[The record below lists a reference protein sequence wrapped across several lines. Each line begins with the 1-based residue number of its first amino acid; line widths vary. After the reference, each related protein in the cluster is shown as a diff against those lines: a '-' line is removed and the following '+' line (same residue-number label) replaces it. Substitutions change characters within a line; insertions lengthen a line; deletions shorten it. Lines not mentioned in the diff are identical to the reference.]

1 MNTPFPQFQSGQI
14 RFGGYQ
20 LLRQMMADAAGAVT
34 WLAQCGKEIFLLHV
48 LPIQRPLS
56 DSEKV
61 PLIDLINHG
70 QRYGHVAHQMI
81 LHDVCVED
89 GQRPVT
95 ALVEAFPPLPEG
107 ATEWL
112 TLVEW
117 TARQGPAT
125 TAQVSPHLPALSR
138 WLREAPA
145 GRHGSLSP
153 EQVWIAGV
161 AGHIDTVAIA
171 KLGLADLQKQL
182 PEMRVTAAVWD
193 DVSGLGHVLF
203 LWLTGKTPTPQSH
216 RDVLADLGNAHCGE
230 KRIPN
235 HWQRLIASN
244 VDADS
249 VYHSSSV
256 TELVT
261 ALLQPLQISE
271 AEPKSITTNPTQDRV
286 TKALSVFIVVLL
298 SFMLLYGLNRSQI
311 SEPFSESVAKTDPAP
326 QPKAPDL
333 KPRIIPAP
341 EEAETDTA
349 KAPPVLTHAH
359 EKPALIKVPSQPK
372 KEAVAQSNP
381 SPQTVK
387 PKAKPANGTAT
398 RSLPDHTK
406 LAVNETKIRI
416 PYRPPL
422 PPSQAEYSPI
432 KRQPLNS
439 EPMPPKV
446 AVAKSS
452 PQPSAIKSTT
462 EQIESKVALSLP
474 AHEKHTLTKPK
485 TSNPHS
491 APPGQSEP
499 QSDLISPALNVKSV
513 SRTAEKLQSAP
524 EPAMPKAVPIAKAF
538 VVHDSAPVHL
548 NPSPRIVLALP
559 AAEPPV
565 QAVPVHE
572 EQLVPDKIQHAPAIS
587 TPNRRDQVR
596 PLILPKGFV
605 PPRGPDKPLWV
616 RP

>member
-1 MNTPFPQFQSGQI
+1 MNTPLPQFQSGQI

-20 LLRQMMADAAGAVT
+20 LLRQMMADASGTVT
-34 WLAQCGKEIFLLHV
+34 WLAKRGTKIFLLHV

-56 DSEKV
+56 DREKV

-70 QRYGHVAHQMI
+70 QRHGHTAQQMV

-112 TLVEW
+112 TLAEW

-125 TAQVSPHLPALSR
+125 TAQISPHLPALSR
-138 WLREAPA
+138 WLRETPA
-145 GRHGSLSP
+145 GRHGNLSP
-153 EQVWIAGV
+153 EQLWIAGV
-161 AGHIDTVAIA
+161 EVHIDTVAIA

-182 PEMRVTAAVWD
+182 PEMRATAAVWD

-216 RDVLADLGNAHCGE
+216 RDVVVELGSAHCGE

-244 VDADS
+244 VDSDS
-249 VYHSSSV
+249 AYHSASV
-256 TELVT
+256 TELVA

-271 AEPKSITTNPTQDRV
+271 TEAKSITTKPTQDRV
-286 TKALSVFIVVLL
+286 SKALSVFIVVLL
-298 SFMLLYGLNRSQI
+298 SFVLLYGLNRSQI
-311 SEPFSESVAKTDPAP
+311 SEPFSKNVTKTEPAP

-333 KPRIIPAP
+333 KPRINPTS
-341 EEAETDTA
+341 EVAETDTV
-349 KAPPVLTHAH
+349 KAPPVLTHAQ
-359 EKPALIKVPSQPK
+359 EKPVLFKVPSQQK
-372 KEAVAQSNP
+372 KVAVAQSNP
-381 SPQTVK
+381 SPEIVK
-387 PKAKPANGTAT
+387 PRAKLANGTAT
-398 RSLPDHTK
+398 RSLPENSK

-422 PPSQAEYSPI
+422 PPSQAESSPV
-432 KRQPLNS
+432 KRKPLNS
-439 EPMPPKV
+439 EAMPPKV

-452 PQPSAIKSTT
+452 PQPSAIKSNT
-462 EQIESKVALSLP
+462 EQIESKVAISLP
-474 AHEKHTLTKPK
+474 MRNKHTLTKLK
-485 TSNPHS
+485 TSNPHP
-491 APPGQSEP
+491 APPSQAEP
-499 QSDLISPALNVKSV
+499 QTDLMAPVLNVKSV
-513 SRTAEKLQSAP
+513 PPAAEKIQPAP
-524 EPAMPKAVPIAKAF
+524 EPAVPKAVPIAKAL
-538 VVHDSAPVHL
+538 VVHESFPVHL

-559 AAEPPV
+559 VAEPLV
-565 QAVPVHE
+565 QAVPVLE
-572 EQLVPDKIQHAPAIS
+572 EQLASNTMQYAPAIS

-605 PPRGPDKPLWV
+605 PPRGLDKPLWV